1 MIFALEMNFEPSK
14 LKTVICFDFTRV
26 LSRNAV
32 TDKCG

>member
-1 MIFALEMNFEPSK
+1 MIFALEMNFEASK